1 MRPSRAQST
10 VTLVLFVLSLVP
22 SSEGV
27 ARPRRPVPGAARGA
41 ADSGTLRIVCPVEGA
56 RFLVDEGRETSV
68 EGVTPSPD
76 IVLPVGS
83 HTIRVSKDGYLPF
96 SEVFDIVA
104 NEVTELEVDLVLYSG
119 RLRVEA
125 GPPPVQVQVDER
137 DVGVAPVEVDL
148 AIGEHV
154 VRMTK
159 PGYVEEVRRPLVRT
173 GQTTRVEV
181 TLVPVEVAVRKAT
194 GGPIYTKWWFWG
206 VMAAV
211 AAGAIIPTVI
221 LTRPKTQR
229 AETPNVIQLP

>member
-1 MRPSRAQST
+1 MRASRT
-10 VTLVLFVLSLVP
+10 HVVLTLQVFVLSLIP
-22 SSEGV
+22 SSEGG
-27 ARPRRPVPGAARGA
+27 AKPRRPVPGAARKA
-41 ADSGTLRIVCPVEGA
+41 AETGTLRIVCPVEGA

-76 IVLPVGS
+76 VVLPVGS

-96 SEVFDIVA
+96 SEVFDITA
-104 NEVTELEVDLVLYSG
+104 GEVTELEVDLVLYSG
-119 RLRVEA
+119 RLQVEA

-137 DVGVAPVEVDL
+137 DVGTAPIEMDL

-181 TLVPVEVAVRKAT
+181 TLVPVEVAARKAT
-194 GGPIYTKWWFWG
+194 GGPVYAKWWFWG
-206 VMAAV
+206 VVGAV
-211 AAGAIIPTVI
+211 VVGAVVPTVI
-221 LTRPKTQR
+221 LTRPKSRQ
-229 AETPNVIQLP
+229 AETPHVIQLP